1 MHALNSL
8 GVGKQLAASGE
19 PGQPPVL
26 RDYKTGAVVREA
38 EQPAAIQAKYG
49 ENFYHLHRCDLHRV
63 LSEAVVANDPECVKV
78 GHGLTNLSQDENG
91 VTAPFSN
98 GDVFAGDVR
107 SEERRVGKECVRRS
121 RCRWSPNP

>member
-26 RDYKTGAVVREA
+26 RDYRTGAVVREA

-49 ENFYHLHRCDLHRV
+49 ENFYPLHRCALHRV
-63 LSEAVVANDPECVKV
+63 LSDAVVANDPDFVQV
-78 GHGLTNLSQDENG
+78 GQGLTNLSTDEKG

-98 GDVFAGDVR
+98 APVLAGSVLTR
-107 SEERRVGKECVRRS
+107 SGS
-121 RCRWSPNP
+121 

>member
-1 MHALNSL
+1 MITPNAMHARNSL
-8 GVGKQLAASGE
+8 GGGKQLAAAGE

-91 VTAPFSN
+91 VTDHFSN
-98 GDVFAGDVR
+98 GAR
-107 SEERRVGKECVRRS
+107 SEERSVGKECVSTCRS
-121 RCRWSPNP
+121 RWSPYP

>member
-1 MHALNSL
+1 MITPNAMHARNSL
-8 GVGKQLAASGE
+8 GGGKQLAAAGE

-78 GHGLTNLSQDENG
+78 GHG
-91 VTAPFSN
+91 
-98 GDVFAGDVR
+98 R
-107 SEERRVGKECVRRS
+107 SEEHTSELQALMSISYAVFCLKKKKTT
-121 RCRWSPNP
+121 NNTITQDTIIIYK